1 MKRFHFSRLQLAVH
15 AGALLPLVWLI
26 KDLLTDNLTV
36 NPIQAATQ
44 RTGDY
49 AIVLLLLSLAVTPLI
64 TLTGYSHLA
73 KVRRPLGLYAFLYA
87 AIHLYIFV
95 GVDYGFNFDFLLA
108 DVAQKRFIFAG
119 LAAFLLMLPLAF
131 TSYRYWQKRLGK
143 AWKRLHRL
151 VYAAA
156 VLVVIHVAWA
166 VKGDLFTLQGDIWK
180 PLLAGLVLALLF
192 VARIPS
198 IRRSIAKLRMKIKA
212 HSERKPPTEQKGQ
225 GVTRERKPDPG
236 R

>member
-1 MKRFHFSRLQLAVH
+1 MKSFRFTPLQIAVH
-15 AGALLPLVWLI
+15 LGAILPLVWLV
-26 KDLLTDNLTV
+26 KDTLVDNLTV

-49 AIVLLLLSLAVTPLI
+49 AIVLLLLSLAVTPVI
-64 TLTGYSHLA
+64 TLTGYSPLQ

-87 AIHLYIFV
+87 SIHFFIFI
-95 GVDYGFNFDFLLA
+95 GVDYGFNLDFLLA
-108 DVAQKRFIFAG
+108 DIAQKRFIFVG
-119 LAAFLLMLPLAF
+119 LAALLLLIPLAF

-151 VYAAA
+151 VYLAA

-180 PLLAGLVLALLF
+180 PLLAGSVLTLLF
-192 VARIPS
+192 LARIPAV
-198 IRRSIAKLRMKIKA
+198 RRWISHLRMKTRPRRTQSEPKGRGSI
-212 HSERKPPTEQKGQ
+212 HERKS
-225 GVTRERKPDPG
+225 DPG

>member
-1 MKRFHFSRLQLAVH
+1 MKRFRFTPLQLAVH
-15 AGALLPLVWLI
+15 TAALLPLAWLI
-26 KDLLTDNLTV
+26 KDYLTDNLTV

-49 AIVLLLLSLAVTPLI
+49 AIVLLLLSLAVTPII
-64 TLTGYSHLA
+64 TLTGYSALS

-87 AIHLYIFV
+87 AIHLFIFV

-108 DVAQKRFIFAG
+108 DIAQKRFIFVG
-119 LAAFLLMLPLAF
+119 LAAFILLIPLAF

-143 AWKRLHRL
+143 NWKRLHRL
-151 VYAAA
+151 VYVAAL
-156 VLVVIHVAWA
+156 LVVIHVAWA

-180 PLLAGLVLALLF
+180 PLLAGIVLALLLIS
-192 VARIPS
+192 RIPGV
-198 IRRSIAKLRMKIKA
+198 RRRISGLRTSRGRKA
-212 HSERKPPTEQKGQ
+212 APVRERQVNK
-225 GVTRERKPDPG
+225 RERKPDPG